1 MPPTITK
8 LFAVDAP
15 KDSETIT
22 PLLSGQRFTL
32 EHIVSYGQPSPEGFW
47 YDQDTREW
55 VALIQGQAVLV
66 FEDGALE
73 LTAGDAILIPPHRK
87 HRVSEVSH
95 DAVWIALHA
104 DASGES
110 AANGSHGLS

>member
-8 LFAVDAP
+8 LFSTDGP
-15 KDSETIT
+15 NDGETIT

-32 EHIVSYGQPSPEGFW
+32 EHIVSYGQPSPEDFW
-47 YDQDTREW
+47 YDQDTQEW
-55 VALIQGQAVLV
+55 VALVQGHAVLV

-73 LTAGDAILIPPHRK
+73 LTAGDAVVIPPHCK
-87 HRVSEVSH
+87 HRVSEVST

-104 DASGES
+104 G
-110 AANGSHGLS
+110 